1 MRPYAYAQLLYDPD
15 DAKKQDFNKTHYVQK
30 TIKVTEMSYE
40 CKQDSTKVIFTT
52 KYNGDS
58 YLLANGK
65 YISLFYSYYYDQN
78 KEHADIFRGRTPLLV
93 ITNVNVDMENNVTVE
108 AMDEMSYL
116 MIFTTAIPVTA
127 TSEQQ
132 KFIDKNFGKNISTN
146 SGKKPPQDI
155 TLQDFLKYL
164 ASIIEPHTYY
174 KQVLN
179 KTRELFFIPK
189 GIAPI
194 NIGAWSPNTN
204 DKISD
209 IFKLINEHY
218 FITVHSLGS
227 SYCNSLI
234 DFSMYAS
241 NTFVRIP
248 GWTREGIIK
257 HCIDLK
263 QDVNVISEDLTKNS
277 PAEKTSA
284 SIVKGTWKYVETK
297 NKVKT
302 RVVEEMYAY
311 FDDKNEIKYTTNQKE
326 IKKLMGVAD
335 TVSFSSKMDDDRK
348 KYILKNLLLRN
359 EYLGIFGNVNTFFY
373 NINLV
378 DVFHINF
385 NPKLIKE
392 DDNRIDSSEQ
402 AKYDEHSYSS
412 FNEVYGLDNFSINYD
427 SNGLFMTISPREVVK
442 L

>member
-1 MRPYAYAQLLYDPD
+1 
-15 DAKKQDFNKTHYVQK
+15 
-30 TIKVTEMSYE
+30 
-40 CKQDSTKVIFTT
+40 
-52 KYNGDS
+52 
-58 YLLANGK
+58 
-65 YISLFYSYYYDQN
+65 
-78 KEHADIFRGRTPLLV
+78 
-93 ITNVNVDMENNVTVE
+93 
-108 AMDEMSYL
+108 
-116 MIFTTAIPVTA
+116 
-127 TSEQQ
+127 
-132 KFIDKNFGKNISTN
+132 
-146 SGKKPPQDI
+146 
-155 TLQDFLKYL
+155 
-164 ASIIEPHTYY
+164 
-174 KQVLN
+174 
-179 KTRELFFIPK
+179 
-189 GIAPI
+189 
-194 NIGAWSPNTN
+194 
-204 DKISD
+204 
-209 IFKLINEHY
+209 
-218 FITVHSLGS
+218 
-227 SYCNSLI
+227 
-234 DFSMYAS
+234 MYAS

-359 EYLGIFGNVNTFFY
+359 EYLGISGNVNTFFY